1 MYCIRFLLLVLLI
14 QGINGTIMTFD
25 DHTFILTPT
34 SINKN
39 KKGEIFNTKVLKDR
53 KLKNSQEFKIWIE

>member
-1 MYCIRFLLLVLLI
+1 
-14 QGINGTIMTFD
+14 MTFD

-39 KKGEIFNTKVLKDR
+39 KKGETLKTKVLKDR
-53 KLKNSQEFKIWIE
+53 KLKNSQAFKIWIE